1 MAWLTNPKWISTKNM
16 GKKKRYKKLKME
28 NKILL
33 EGIHTLVFRPQ
44 SADALII
51 KKKYM
56 FLRDI
61 EEAVMKGDITKPPA

>member
-1 MAWLTNPKWISTKNM
+1 
-16 GKKKRYKKLKME
+16 ME

>member
-1 MAWLTNPKWISTKNM
+1 M

-33 EGIHTLVFRPQ
+33 EGIHVLVFRPQ
-44 SADALII
+44 STDAFII
-51 KKKYM
+51 KKKYK

-61 EEAVMKGDITKPPA
+61 EEAVMKGDITKTIS